1 MVLRT
6 TSRRLRNSSLD
17 EKETHDQGVAA
28 TINNVMTTEWG
39 NSCLSRKI
47 EAGWRNRDLM
57 MLEACWK
64 CQINYKQGI
73 FSLCP
78 SPFPSP
84 NFYQL
89 LLLLLWSMGSDTEPA
104 HPWPNKRDMNQ
115 HALTLLLYV
124 AIKNYFYGMIALPC
138 RYITSAGCALVESLL
153 MWPLRVTRPLLA
165 LLFRIL
171 AN

>member
-6 TSRRLRNSSLD
+6 TSRRLRNSGLD

-28 TINNVMTTEWG
+28 TTNNVMTTEWG

-57 MLEACWK
+57 MK
-64 CQINYKQGI
+64 HVGSVRSIINRES
-73 FSLCP
+73 FLFVLPRFRAST
-78 SPFPSP
+78 FT
-84 NFYQL
+84 N
-89 LLLLLWSMGSDTEPA
+89 LLWSMGSDTEPA
-104 HPWPNKRDMNQ
+104 HPWPNKQDMNQ